1 MAFTD
6 NCDLFGAVHEDGINL
21 IIRHIMQQRP
31 SMFNYGTADVAGNKE
46 LWCNKKLKFTDDV
59 IKYGNPIFTVQDPLP
74 VLGTDSP
81 PVTLGFCVQLT
92 KALVDFHKSNVLS
105 LPAEL
110 NPPLKEQ
117 HLALFLQI
125 CGAIG
130 CPSDRVIDKIPVVPG
145 QKSEG
150 RKIPPIFVP
159 GELKCFCLD
168 VFVVA
173 HAARE
178 FINGK
183 ESLVGKVDGIEIVD
197 IKPDELEFNIECY
210 IKTAVSLVLRQKLTV
225 PLDTFFLKF
234 ALFGQA
240 GINLFPTPIPHVPNN
255 PAIEDD
261 QLKAFVTMT
270 VTP

>member
-6 NCDLFGAVHEDGINL
+6 NCDLFGAVHEDGVNL

-59 IKYGNPIFTVQDPLP
+59 IKYGNPIFTVEDPLP

-81 PVTLGFCVQLT
+81 PVTLGFCVQVT

-110 NPPLKEQ
+110 HQPLQKQ

-130 CPSDRVIDKIPVVPG
+130 CPSDRVIDKIPVVP
-145 QKSEG
+145 QDHKTEG
-150 RKIPPIFVP
+150 RKIPPVFVP

-173 HAARE
+173 HAERE
-178 FINGK
+178 FIAGR

-210 IKTAVSLVLRQKLTV
+210 IKTAVTLVLRQKLAI
-225 PLDTFFLKF
+225 PLTTFFLQF
-234 ALFGQA
+234 PLFGL
-240 GINLFPTPIPHVPNN
+240 GTITLSPTPNPPVPNN
-255 PAIEDD
+255 PAVEDD
-261 QLKAFVTMT
+261 QLKAFITMT
-270 VTP
+270 V

>member
-6 NCDLFGAVHEDGINL
+6 NSDLFGAVHEDGINL

-59 IKYGNPIFTVQDPLP
+59 IKYGNPIFTIQDPLP

-81 PVTLGFCVQLT
+81 PVTLGYCAQVT
-92 KALVDFHKSNVLS
+92 KVAIDIHPSNVLA
-105 LPAEL
+105 LPPEL
-110 NPPLKEQ
+110 HPPLEKQ
-117 HLALFLQI
+117 RLAFFLQV

-130 CPSDRVIDKIPVVPG
+130 CPPDRFIDKIPVVPVD
-145 QKSEG
+145 KREG
-150 RKIPPIFVP
+150 RKIPPVFVP
-159 GELKCFCLD
+159 GELTCFCLD

-178 FINGK
+178 FIAGK

-197 IKPDELEFNIECY
+197 IKPEGLEFNIECY
-210 IKTAVSLVLRQKLTV
+210 IKTAVSLALRQKLAI
-225 PLDTFFLKF
+225 PLSTFFLQLP
-234 ALFGQA
+234 LFGVA
-240 GINLFPTPIPHVPNN
+240 SITLSPTPNPPVPNN

-261 QLKAFVTMT
+261 QLKAFITLT
-270 VTP
+270 V